1 MRVLELD
8 VNQMNDLEIKGILHD
23 FIEKAENREQLIRYV
38 EALKEADDASFWQ
51 DYTLE
56 QKAEIENAIEE
67 SYEPENWVSHE
78 KAMSRYAM
86 WTHIDSKYF

>member
-23 FIEKAENREQLIRYV
+23 FIAKAENREQLIRYV

-51 DYTLE
+51 NYTLE

-78 KAMSRYAM
+78 KVMSRYSM
-86 WTHIDSKYF
+86 WTYIDSYSF

>member
-78 KAMSRYAM
+78 KVMSRYAM
-86 WTHIDSKYF
+86 WTHIDSNSF